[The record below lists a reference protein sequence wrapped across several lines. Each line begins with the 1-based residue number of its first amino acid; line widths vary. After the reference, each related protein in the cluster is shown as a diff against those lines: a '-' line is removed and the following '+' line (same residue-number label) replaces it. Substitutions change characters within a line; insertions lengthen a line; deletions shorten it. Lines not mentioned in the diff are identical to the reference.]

1 MNKVILIGRICRD
14 IETRQTPSG
23 VDTCSFAIAINNG
36 KDKDGNEREADF
48 INCKAWRN
56 TAKFISAWF
65 SKGKMIAIEGK
76 FKTDKYQDKNHSDIT
91 HYNSYVLVDN
101 AEFCG
106 SKADDNGGATVQ
118 AKHEAV
124 SEVVQEALS
133 DSDLS
138 DFGEILSDDSEIPF

>member
-23 VDTCSFAIAINNG
+23 VDTCSFTIAINNG

-65 SKGKMIAIEGK
+65 SKGKMIAVEGK

-106 SKADDNGGATVQ
+106 SKSSESGGSTGAENAQAAPQAEQAT
-118 AKHEAV
+118 
-124 SEVVQEALS
+124 LS
-133 DSDLS
+133 DNDLS
-138 DFGEILSDDSEIPF
+138 DFGEILSDGDVPF